1 MAKINLSQ
9 MDFET
14 LVNLRQQVEER
25 LHEYRA
31 KLEEQLESLE
41 RLVGSRAGKRG
52 ASGRRQGSS
61 LKGKKVAPK
70 YRGPSGETWAGRGA
84 TPRWLIAAI
93 KGGKKLES
101 FLIDK
106 SARTGRKKRKSKR

>member
-25 LHEYRA
+25 LHEHRA
-31 KLEEQLESLE
+31 KLEEQLEKLGG
-41 RLVGSRAGKRG
+41 LVGSRAGKRG
-52 ASGRRQGSS
+52 AFGSPRGS
-61 LKGKKVAPK
+61 TLKGKKVAPK

-84 TPRWLIAAI
+84 TPRWLVAAI

-106 SARTGRKKRKSKR
+106 SARKERKKRKSKR